1 MVRNIG
7 LEIRRVKKSTVY
19 SLIKSLRAVGIL
31 GNKSFKELQQQ
42 DTN

>member
-7 LEIRRVKKSTVY
+7 LEICRLEKHTLY
-19 SLIKSLRAVGIL
+19 SFIKSFRAADIL
-31 GNKSFKELQQQ
+31 SNKSFKELQQQ